1 VILSGA
7 FAGLAAAP
15 NLLPRR
21 SESFLLAIRRRQG
34 KAISAAADA
43 DAEDVFVA
51 RKRNL
56 VCEEIESTGP
66 LTLELPATRSWLLGA
81 NKHQNIGILHSSIRL
96 ILGRQFVRGITMR

>member
-7 FAGLAAAP
+7 FAGLAAAL
-15 NLLPRR
+15 NLLPKR
-21 SESFLLAIRRRQG
+21 SESFFTCYSKKAREG

-56 VCEEIESTGP
+56 VWSEIESTSP
-66 LTLELPATRSWLLGA
+66 LTLELRATRRWLLGA
-81 NKHQNIGILHSSIRL
+81 NKH
-96 ILGRQFVRGITMR
+96 